1 MIVWKARKELSDFLK
16 PENKLQISIQ
26 TAWQTLAEIQIGKI
40 KIGDNIHEQLSQP
53 EGQCKKIAQIGRS
66 NDGRTEQEVF
76 TRVVRNF

>member
-26 TAWQTLAEIQIGKI
+26 TVWQTLAEIQIGKI

-53 EGQCKKIAQIGRS
+53 EGQCKKLLKLAGLTMAALS
-66 NDGRTEQEVF
+66 KKFLHV
-76 TRVVRNF
+76 